1 MNNKLMTSI
10 KRAGLPEE
18 WQGQIKE
25 KDDIGSSI
33 YPASLLN
40 VNFSPQYISW

>member
-1 MNNKLMTSI
+1 MNNNLMTSI
-10 KRAGLPEE
+10 KSAGLPEE
-18 WQGQIKE
+18 WKDQIKE